1 MADVRRHGGHA
12 AVLTALVA
20 VALTAAVAYAAP
32 ATDPDWPCPRVAPD
46 LSLAAAWKGPA
57 IEPYLTTWSDDPEV
71 ASLAHRLAQRR
82 MRPEQAEREVRAF
95 AEAAGARRREQLVEL
110 EAGLFATLAA
120 ERGAVVDGLG
130 RYGRRQKELAS
141 EVRADLAALRD
152 PQASDANQL
161 HALQQKVDWET
172 RLFEQRR
179 QSIGAACEV
188 PARIAQRLLVLTNIV
203 QPLVE

>member
-1 MADVRRHGGHA
+1 MV
-12 AVLTALVA
+12 T
-20 VALTAAVAYAAP
+20 
-32 ATDPDWPCPRVAPD
+32 
-46 LSLAAAWKGPA
+46 
-57 IEPYLTTWSDDPEV
+57 
-71 ASLAHRLAQRR
+71 
-82 MRPEQAEREVRAF
+82 